1 MPAKT
6 PSAAPPLSRRK
17 RGSLAYQ
24 AGKQA
29 ETLAAE
35 FLSRQ
40 GYSCLGQRLRTPH
53 GEIDLLMASEDWLL
67 AIEVKQ
73 RATLADARQ
82 ALSHRQGQR
91 LLQAFAFIIETRP
104 DWQRPNNR
112 LDVLVID
119 GTGNIEQIEDA
130 LRLS

>member
-1 MPAKT
+1 
-6 PSAAPPLSRRK
+6 
-17 RGSLAYQ
+17 
-24 AGKQA
+24 
-29 ETLAAE
+29 
-35 FLSRQ
+35 
-40 GYSCLGQRLRTPH
+40 
-53 GEIDLLMASEDWLL
+53 MANEDWLL

-82 ALSHRQGQR
+82 ALSHRQSQR